1 MKLLDIANRWS
12 KEEMYGVYTTLID
25 DAKRYDK
32 ITRKKMLE
40 EVIKE
45 YHQMEAIPNYIDY
58 EEYKI
63 LQSLKNGKEVFIN
76 ETG

>member
-32 ITRKKMLE
+32 ITRKKMME

-45 YHQMEAIPNYIDY
+45 YH
-58 EEYKI
+58 
-63 LQSLKNGKEVFIN
+63 
-76 ETG
+76 